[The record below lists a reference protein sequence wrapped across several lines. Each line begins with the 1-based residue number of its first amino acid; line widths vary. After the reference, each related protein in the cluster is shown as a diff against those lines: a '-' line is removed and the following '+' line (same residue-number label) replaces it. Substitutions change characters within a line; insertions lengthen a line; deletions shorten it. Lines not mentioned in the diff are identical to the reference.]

1 MQTFKVLH
9 WRLAGSADLT
19 ITTMKRLSTIT
30 AATTASLLLAG
41 CQSKRDI
48 CLEYL
53 ANPRPDGYESL
64 EHVSDYW
71 QRLGINAEFPDN
83 YNDGFDGIEAFC
95 ENQKS

>member
-1 MQTFKVLH
+1 
-9 WRLAGSADLT
+9 
-19 ITTMKRLSTIT
+19 MKRLTPI
-30 AATTASLLLAG
+30 AAVAVGSLLWGG
-41 CQSKRDI
+41 CQSKLDI
-48 CLEYL
+48 CAEYL

-95 ENQKS
+95 ENYRS

>member
-1 MQTFKVLH
+1 
-9 WRLAGSADLT
+9 
-19 ITTMKRLSTIT
+19 MKPLSVIT
-30 AATTASLLLAG
+30 AVTTVSLLIAS

-48 CLEYL
+48 CTEYL